1 MENVKLIFDKRK
13 LETLIRL
20 GVPDSALI
28 ELLKTGKATPT
39 GDTLVDDYLK
49 TVLTIKTFSSDWG
62 GKRQK
67 KQDDLHLESQD
78 DHHLESQDEKQDE
91 PHLVDNDKY
100 KDNNRI
106 DMDKGVQGEKEK
118 KGVFKKPTVE
128 EVATYCRE
136 KGYVWDA
143 GEFVD
148 FYESKAWKIGKN
160 TMSDWKAA
168 ARNWER
174 RSGQYG
180 GAKAPAT
187 SKKKFDWEDDPNI
200 VYDSETNTGSVEGV
214 WYYHTWDFAKARM
227 AYLKRKEEGGKNNG

>member
-39 GDTLVDDYLK
+39 GDMLVDDYLK
-49 TVLTIKTFSSDWG
+49 TVLTIKSFSSDWG

-67 KQDDLHLESQD
+67 KQDD
-78 DHHLESQDEKQDE
+78 HHLESQDEKQDDH
-91 PHLVDNDKY
+91 HLEDKDND

-106 DMDKGVQGEKEK
+106 DKDKGVQGEKEK

-128 EVATYCRE
+128 EVETYCRE
-136 KGYVWDA
+136 KGYDWDA

-148 FYESKAWKIGKN
+148 FYESKGWKIGTT
-160 TMSDWKAA
+160 TMADWKAA

-174 RSGQYG
+174 RERHSGQYGRKG
-180 GAKAPAT
+180 GAKAPAPAP
-187 SKKKFDWEDDPNI
+187 SEKKFDWEDDPNI
-200 VYDSETNTGSVEGV
+200 VYDPETNTGSVEGV

>member
-39 GDTLVDDYLK
+39 GDMLVDDYLK
-49 TVLTIKTFSSDWG
+49 TVLTIKAFSSDWG

-67 KQDDLHLESQD
+67 KQDEPHLV
-78 DHHLESQDEKQDE
+78 SQDEKQDD
-91 PHLVDNDKY
+91 PHLVDKDIY
-100 KDNNRI
+100 KDKDKDRI

-118 KGVFKKPTVE
+118 KRVFKKPTVE

-148 FYESKAWKIGKN
+148 FYESKGWKIGTT
-160 TMSDWKAA
+160 TMADWKAA

-180 GAKAPAT
+180 GRGGAVVNFLQEGSSP
-187 SKKKFDWEDDPNI
+187 
-200 VYDSETNTGSVEGV
+200 ETEEEEPSWREL
-214 WYYHTWDFAKARM
+214 AR
-227 AYLKRKEEGGKNNG
+227 RQGINV

>member
-39 GDTLVDDYLK
+39 GDMLVDDYLK

-67 KQDDLHLESQD
+67 KQDDP
-78 DHHLESQDEKQDE
+78 HLESQDEKQDD
-91 PHLVDNDKY
+91 PHLADKDND

-106 DMDKGVQGEKEK
+106 DKDKGVQGGKEK

-136 KGYVWDA
+136 KGFVWDA

-148 FYESKAWKIGKN
+148 FYQSKGWRIGKEP
-160 TMSDWKAA
+160 MKDWKAA

-174 RSGQYG
+174 RNGQYG

-187 SKKKFDWEDDPNI
+187 SEKKFDWEDDPNI
-200 VYDSETNTGSVEGV
+200 VYDPETNTGSVEGV

-227 AYLKRKEEGGKNNG
+227 AYFKRKEEREKNNG